1 MNLILICLFYKKKY
15 DSSSQTHLRKILHN
29 TETSHPTFIMFTST
43 YSHLKETNANQVYKT

>member
-29 TETSHPTFIMFTST
+29 TETSHSTFIMFTST